1 MSYLPSARAIMGML
15 LISSASMAQHQYE
28 IYSGDEATTPGGHT
42 HGVAELV
49 VVLEGDQL
57 EIELRSPAM
66 NILGF
71 EHHILTPEQLTTLEH
86 TRKTLV
92 DADSLFQF
100 DPALCQ
106 ITDHTADFGTETKAN
121 THNGD
126 GKHLETH
133 RHTNI
138 EVRYRYRCQQPDE
151 LQSLSA
157 SLSDEF
163 PGIQV
168 LQVQWIVGGRQGAI
182 TLDNDQRRIL
192 FR

>member
-1 MSYLPSARAIMGML
+1 ML
-15 LISSASMAQHQYE
+15 LISSASLAQHQHE
-28 IYSGDEATTPGGHT
+28 IYSGDKATTPSGHT

-57 EIELRSPAM
+57 EIELRSPAV

-86 TRKTLV
+86 TRKTLA

-106 ITDHTADFGTETKAN
+106 ITDHSADFGTETTAN

-126 GKHLETH
+126 GNTNDVHGKHLETH